1 MGFKGSWWGLH
12 TPLNLPHR
20 GSYPTG
26 NGAWLEAANRN
37 YVSVWIRNWQKKRRL
52 EWPCPPA
59 RGWTLGWVYLSLLPR
74 WLPGDRRRV
83 SLFLGQKNNHQL
95 IPGLIPKLLLNPLG
109 QGYRKP
115 SEI

>member
-37 YVSVWIRNWQKKRRL
+37 YVSVWIRNWQKKKKEAGVAMPTSSGLDPRVGLSVPLAPLATRRQK
-52 EWPCPPA
+52 EGQP
-59 RGWTLGWVYLSLLPR
+59 VPR
-74 WLPGDRRRV
+74 AE
-83 SLFLGQKNNHQL
+83 K
-95 IPGLIPKLLLNPLG
+95 
-109 QGYRKP
+109 
-115 SEI
+115 